1 MGNKHSYVFK
11 TSEMSM
17 KIAALMAGKIKVGG
31 QDSLLVEEPAYF
43 DGMHSRVKYF
53 VSLTLWVF
61 HPAMRGMVI
70 LAIMDTLKEDSD
82 NIEIFFDIFSK
93 AVAHYINEP
102 EYIWDLHYIMMDQKG
117 ANFEAIKCVFGAEFR
132 RDKTKTCQWHFMHCA
147 EKYLSKAP
155 EEERKKF
162 HKWCQKLCEAH
173 TIMEYQEYAGLIHA
187 FSKEYDFEGWWKWW
201 APRAPHIIPPL

>member
-82 NIEIFFDIFSK
+82 NIEIFLTS
-93 AVAHYINEP
+93 
-102 EYIWDLHYIMMDQKG
+102 
-117 ANFEAIKCVFGAEFR
+117 
-132 RDKTKTCQWHFMHCA
+132 
-147 EKYLSKAP
+147 S
-155 EEERKKF
+155 
-162 HKWCQKLCEAH
+162 
-173 TIMEYQEYAGLIHA
+173 
-187 FSKEYDFEGWWKWW
+187 
-201 APRAPHIIPPL
+201 PRQ